1 MLQATYR
8 KEGDITV
15 VDLNGTATE
24 ALQGP
29 IPEVMAVLRRG
40 DRKVVVNMGQVS
52 YVNSAGLSSFIDTFR
67 QALRHDAQMV
77 FCCLVPNV
85 LKVFKLARVEIFFAV
100 FETEPQA
107 LQHFGVSAKSTTPG
121 PPPRENILA
130 VEKALPV
137 DEQLRKI
144 FQDNKES
151 SNYKVTPVS
160 STTEALNW
168 LRTKPFH
175 LVLLDASFSYA
186 EVEEFLKD
194 LRTDPSLNKIP
205 VLVAAGETKLADA
218 DYFIRNGADD
228 ILRHPFNRYE
238 ASARIRNAITLLYAL
253 RKEDAQVD
261 RMRTRAGVTS
271 STAPNYTSLR

>member
-1 MLQATYR
+1 MLQAIYR

-15 VDLNGTATE
+15 IDLTGSATE

-29 IPEVMAVLRRG
+29 IAEVMAVLKRG
-40 DRKVVVNMGQVS
+40 DRRVVINMTGVT

-77 FCCLVPNV
+77 FCGLTPNV

-107 LQHFGVSAKSTTPG
+107 LQHFGVTAKSHTPG

-130 VEKALPV
+130 VEKALPI

-144 FQDNKES
+144 FQDNKET
-151 SNYKVTPVS
+151 SNYKLTPTS
-160 STTEALNW
+160 NTEEALNW
-168 LRTKPFH
+168 LKTKPFH
-175 LVLLDASFSYA
+175 LVVLDASFSYA
-186 EVEEFLKD
+186 EVEEFLKQ
-194 LRTDPSLNKIP
+194 LRTDAQLSKIP
-205 VLVAAGETKLADA
+205 VIVAAGDSKLADA
-218 DYFIRNGADD
+218 DYFVRNGADD

-253 RKEDAQVD
+253 RKEDSHVD
-261 RMRTRAGVTS
+261 RMRARPAFAGTG
-271 STAPNYTSLR
+271 NYTSLR